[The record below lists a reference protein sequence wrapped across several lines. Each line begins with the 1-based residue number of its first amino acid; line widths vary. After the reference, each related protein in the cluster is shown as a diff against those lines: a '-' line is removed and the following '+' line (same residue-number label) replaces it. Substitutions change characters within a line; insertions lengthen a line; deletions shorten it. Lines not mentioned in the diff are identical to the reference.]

1 VILSRSA
8 ARFLPLGSHSDLLLY
23 TAQAG
28 PADTV
33 ALSTGTNLYLNVEDT
48 SLQFAFGPNGGSG
61 GPYTPFQHFILF
73 QDLSPTAPTITGLT
87 YQTDLP
93 GFTASDLSF
102 TAHTVTIGEGG
113 LSYSGGQYL
122 TINLQFVPE
131 PSSVALIGIGVAVM
145 LPRP

>member
-1 VILSRSA
+1 M
-8 ARFLPLGSHSDLLLY
+8 
-23 TAQAG
+23 
-28 PADTV
+28 
-33 ALSTGTNLYLNVEDT
+33 ALSTGANLYLNVEDT
-48 SLQFAFGPNGGSG
+48 SLQLTFGPRRGSG

-102 TAHTVTIGEGG
+102 TAHTVTIGPGS
-113 LSYSGGQYL
+113 LNYSGGQYL